1 MVNFSVSRS
10 LLNGLRP
17 PLITFEGGRLIM
29 KKNVGGIDKAIRF
42 IIGIIL
48 GLVGFFVHMGT
59 GLRIGAFVVAAVALV
74 TAFTGF

>member
-1 MVNFSVSRS
+1 
-10 LLNGLRP
+10 
-17 PLITFEGGRLIM
+17 M